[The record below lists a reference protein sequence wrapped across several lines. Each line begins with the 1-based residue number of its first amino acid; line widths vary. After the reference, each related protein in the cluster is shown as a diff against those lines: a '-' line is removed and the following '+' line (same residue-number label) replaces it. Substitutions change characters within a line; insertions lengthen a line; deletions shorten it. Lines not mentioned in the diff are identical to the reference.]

1 MEVTVVRLRRAGV
14 KLSPAQ
20 VEAETRHHGFM
31 AITYWHLKNGR
42 EDRRVKELILKAAEG
57 ASARPTLTLTDPHQT
72 QLKGLDMIYTGT
84 EPFEG
89 KDYPQAWWMR
99 IEAKPTAA
107 SAPYAY
113 AGKRAMA

>member
-42 EDRRVKELILKAAEG
+42 EGVGDDVE
-57 ASARPTLTLTDPHQT
+57 D
-72 QLKGLDMIYTGT
+72 GLRDGR
-84 EPFEG
+84 EDADHAGFRLG
-89 KDYPQAWWMR
+89 KP
-99 IEAKPTAA
+99 
-107 SAPYAY
+107 
-113 AGKRAMA
+113 GL